1 MGAKIFAQ
9 SVLGAITFA
18 GISVLTATN
27 ANAIILGSN
36 IKTDTKF
43 LFEADVFLNNAY
55 DAGSTLLINGINWSF
70 RATEVFAVPAFPK
83 DSQALQALQL
93 SEITHLK
100 PPHAGEGV
108 NVLNST
114 IIFPRFTAINGGGQF
129 SHPPNGDSDM
139 GSGKY
144 FQLTAVQ
151 QAAAGVPVGAAWK
164 LEAKLQHVPEP
175 TTIPGIVLT
184 LGFLGAM
191 FKKGYLR
198 PLKKAVVKA

>member
-1 MGAKIFAQ
+1 MGAKIFVK

-18 GISVLTATN
+18 GISVYSATN

-43 LFEADVFLNNAY
+43 LFEADIFLNNAY
-55 DAGSTLLINGINWSF
+55 DAGSTLLINGTNWSF
-70 RATEVFAVPAFPK
+70 RATEAFAVADLPK
-83 DSQALQALQL
+83 GQQAQQVLQL
-93 SEITHLK
+93 SEITHLI

-114 IIFPRFTAINGGGQF
+114 ILFPRFTAINGGGQF
-129 SHPPNGDSDM
+129 SHPPNGDFDL

-144 FQLTAVQ
+144 IAVPLG
-151 QAAAGVPVGAAWK
+151 AAGVPAGTAWK
-164 LEAKLQHVPEP
+164 LEARLEHVPEP

-191 FKKGYLR
+191 FKRFTPSHTYM
-198 PLKKAVVKA
+198 

>member
-9 SVLGAITFA
+9 SVLGTITFA
-18 GISVLTATN
+18 GISFLTATN

-43 LFEADVFLNNAY
+43 LFEADIFLNNAY
-55 DAGSTLLINGINWSF
+55 DAGSTLLIKGTNWSF
-70 RATEVFAVPAFPK
+70 KATEVFAVPAFPK
-83 DSQALQALQL
+83 NLPALQALQL
-93 SEITHLK
+93 SEITHLI
-100 PPHAGEGV
+100 PPHDGEGV

-129 SHPPNGDSDM
+129 SHPPNGDFDI

-144 FQLTAVQ
+144 TALPLGAV
-151 QAAAGVPVGAAWK
+151 GVPAGTAWK
-164 LEAKLQHVPEP
+164 LEARLEHVPEP

-191 FKKGYLR
+191 FKKGYLK
-198 PLKKAVVKA
+198 PLKKAVVKV